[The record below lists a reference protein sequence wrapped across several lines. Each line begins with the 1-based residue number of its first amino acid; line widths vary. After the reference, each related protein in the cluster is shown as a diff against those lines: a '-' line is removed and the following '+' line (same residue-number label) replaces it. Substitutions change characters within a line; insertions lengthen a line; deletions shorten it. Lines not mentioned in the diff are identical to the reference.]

1 MMNIH
6 ARQERLHV
14 VPVLPPMTPNL
25 PPLHPSPMQCVDC
38 NRKTWRRHQ
47 HVGESIESTTSN
59 VVAMLRE
66 ATKSGNRL
74 ALAAGAVLGGASSVA
89 MFTELHPLPPLLSV
103 PAAIALGMALFS
115 APNVYSWT
123 REAFRSPLKA
133 FGWTL
138 GAELVAGFSAH
149 AWLSWG
155 ALALLVTINAVA
167 TGCNLA
173 RRES

>member
-6 ARQERLHV
+6 ARQEHERLHV
-14 VPVLPPMTPNL
+14 VPPLPTT
-25 PPLHPSPMQCVDC
+25 PMQCVDC

-47 HVGESIESTTSN
+47 HAGEMPAATSN
-59 VVAMLRE
+59 VVGMLRE

-89 MFTELHPLPPLLSV
+89 LYTELHPLPNLFSI

-149 AWLSWG
+149 TWLSWG

-173 RRES
+173 RRETT